1 MKRRSD
7 SGIANSEANLMD
19 FFGIGFGE
27 ILLIIVIALIIFGP
41 KRMPEIART
50 IGRMSRSLRKT
61 TSDFT
66 ASLTK
71 EIDTAEKDQSSQSK
85 AASQDKADEPSPQP
99 PDTATDKSAEIEKQP

>member
-1 MKRRSD
+1 
-7 SGIANSEANLMD
+7 MD

-41 KRMPEIART
+41 ERISEIART
-50 IGRMSRSLRKT
+50 IGRMTRSLRKA

-71 EIDTAEKDQSSQSK
+71 EINTVEKDQSSQPK
-85 AASQDKADEPSPQP
+85 AASQDKADKPSAQP
-99 PDTATDKSAEIEKQP
+99 PDESTEIEK

>member
-1 MKRRSD
+1 
-7 SGIANSEANLMD
+7 MD

-27 ILLIIVIALIIFGP
+27 ILFIIVIALIIFGP
-41 KRMPEIART
+41 GRIPEIART

-71 EIDTAEKDQSSQSK
+71 EINTVEKDQSSQPK
-85 AASQDKADEPSPQP
+85 AASQDKADKPSAQP
-99 PDTATDKSAEIEKQP
+99 PDAAADESTEIEK